1 MNLREALEANRITK
15 MDIMKSLII
24 LNDTCNV
31 CTTGECGP
39 DCPLKDDEGYCITQ
53 GITYDAIEAVE
64 KRLDKLFNEEEK
76 HE

>member
-24 LNDTCNV
+24 LRDTCNV
-31 CTTGECGP
+31 CTTGECGS
-39 DCPLKDDEGYCITQ
+39 DCPLKDDEGYCITPM
-53 GITYDAIEAVE
+53 ISYDTIEAVE

>member
-1 MNLREALEANRITK
+1 

-39 DCPLKDDEGYCITQ
+39 DCPLQDDEGYCITQ

-76 HE
+76 HG